1 MIVSIS
7 DQVYIFFCTILG
19 GMAISFLY
27 DIFRISR
34 RTLKTGKTLIHIE
47 DLLFWI
53 FSAVLMSVIIYYC
66 NSGELRFY
74 MFLGA
79 LLGAVLYELL
89 FSRIIINASI
99 FILNLLFKV
108 TKTIIS
114 VISYP
119 VRSVYRVFK
128 TPVKRLICKIKA
140 AIRKAK
146 ADRIAK
152 AMSKKKDSRRSKAI
166 HKKHGKRRKKNKVK
180 TEEQKNKAKRQ
191 EKVSK

>member
-1 MIVSIS
+1 MIVSVS

-19 GMAISFLY
+19 GMAIGFLY
-27 DIFRISR
+27 DIFRITR
-34 RTLKTGKTLIHIE
+34 RTVKTGKTLIYIE
-47 DLLFWI
+47 DLLFWV

-108 TKTIIS
+108 LKTIIS
-114 VISYP
+114 VVSYP
-119 VRSVYRVFK
+119 FRFLYGVLK
-128 TPVKRLICKIKA
+128 TPVKKLICKIKA

-152 AMSKKKDSRRSKAI
+152 AMSKEKE
-166 HKKHGKRRKKNKVK
+166 RRKP
-180 TEEQKNKAKRQ
+180 KAKSKKTQ
-191 EKVSK
+191 EKKKEEKGANRRAKKQNEKTRKSF